1 MILGIAGIPARENG
15 AQEGLAEEGPTPASL
30 PSVVCRLPSEL
41 QASVAQIAAA
51 GRGPYGH
58 TPTQEIFDRHLTTF
72 EEIYRIGAQHA
83 DVCEL
88 LYETG
93 IRREDGARLDI
104 GTVSSALSRARTK
117 AVAERRGSKT
127 GKKTSKRSR
136 LARVEPTGDG
146 NMTQNPRS
154 LPEEPEYEIVL
165 PPPPA
170 PETSHTAIQAGSPH
184 ILSKAPAT
192 GVDYGDP
199 REFESAASLRP
210 TARPPSP
217 AARGSPT
224 NGNLANVR
232 NAGALLN
239 KIRNNHD

>member
-1 MILGIAGIPARENG
+1 MILCIAGTPAHENG
-15 AQEGLAEEGPTPASL
+15 AQEGLADERPTPASL
-30 PSVVCRLPSEL
+30 PSVVRRLPSAL

-58 TPTQEIFDRHLTTF
+58 TPTQEIFNRHLTTF
-72 EEIYRIGAQHA
+72 EEVYRVGAQHA

-88 LYETG
+88 LYEIG

-117 AVAERRGSKT
+117 AVAERRGSRT
-127 GKKTSKRSR
+127 GKKRNKRSR

-146 NMTQNPRS
+146 DMTQIPRS
-154 LPEEPEYEIVL
+154 LPEEPEYETVL
-165 PPPPA
+165 PPPPT
-170 PETSHTAIQAGSPH
+170 PEPPHTAIQGGSSY
-184 ILSKAPAT
+184 IASKAPAA
-192 GVDYGDP
+192 GVHYGDR
-199 REFESAASLRP
+199 RELKSTVSLRR

-217 AARGSPT
+217 VARGSPT

-239 KIRNNHD
+239 KIRENHD

>member
-15 AQEGLAEEGPTPASL
+15 TQEGLAEEQPTSASP
-30 PSVVCRLPSEL
+30 PSGVGRLPSEL

-72 EEIYRIGAQHA
+72 EEIYHIGAQHA

-88 LYETG
+88 LYEIG

-104 GTVSSALSRARTK
+104 GTVSSAVSRARTK
-117 AVAERRGSKT
+117 AAAERRGSKT
-127 GKKTSKRSR
+127 KKKRTKRSR
-136 LARVEPTGDG
+136 LARVESTGDG
-146 NMTQNPRS
+146 EMAQIPRS
-154 LPEEPEYEIVL
+154 LPQEPEYEIL
-165 PPPPA
+165 PPSPASETPPA
-170 PETSHTAIQAGSPH
+170 SIQGGSPC
-184 ILSKAPAT
+184 IPTKAPAT
-192 GVDYGDP
+192 SVDDGNPHDIE
-199 REFESAASLRP
+199 RAASLP
-210 TARPPSP
+210 STARPPIP
-217 AARGSPT
+217 AARRSAT

>member
-1 MILGIAGIPARENG
+1 MILGIVGIPAHENG
-15 AQEGLAEEGPTPASL
+15 AQEDLAEDEPTSAGL
-30 PSVVCRLPSEL
+30 PSVVRRLPSEL

-58 TPTQEIFDRHLTTF
+58 TPTQEIFDRHQTTF

-88 LYETG
+88 LYEIG

-104 GTVSSALSRARTK
+104 GTVSSAVSRARTK
-117 AVAERRGSKT
+117 AAAERRGSKT
-127 GKKTSKRSR
+127 GKKRSKRSR

-146 NMTQNPRS
+146 DMTQIPRS
-154 LPEEPEYEIVL
+154 LPEEPEYETVL

-170 PETSHTAIQAGSPH
+170 SETPPTAIQGGSPY

-192 GVDYGDP
+192 SVDDGNPYDIE
-199 REFESAASLRP
+199 RAASLP
-210 TARPPSP
+210 STARPPSP
-217 AARGSPT
+217 VARGSPT

-239 KIRNNHD
+239 KIRENHD